1 MDGGVNG
8 NEWGDGPWTV
18 LRTVVRLEMG
28 GEIGDLCVKVS
39 ACIYV
44 CVCVKWSVCKGF
56 RV

>member
-1 MDGGVNG
+1 VGSNQNCADGSMDGGVNG
-8 NEWGDGPWTV
+8 NGWGDGPWTV

-44 CVCVKWSVCKGF
+44 CV
-56 RV
+56 